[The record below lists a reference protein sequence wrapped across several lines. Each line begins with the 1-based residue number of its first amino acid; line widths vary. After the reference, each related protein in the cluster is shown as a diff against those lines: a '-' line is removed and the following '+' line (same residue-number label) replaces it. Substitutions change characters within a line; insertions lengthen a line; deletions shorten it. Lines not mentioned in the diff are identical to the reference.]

1 MLYQAWRNIF
11 FLRGLA
17 QCSLMSITD
26 WSSESENTAPYWT
39 NEVPWNQFYFNFKL
53 RRLFLRQ
60 TLLQWLQNTFLKNQ
74 SRKISLRI
82 LSSSRDFTSNRYPF
96 VHDWKWLEMISNV
109 RDSFSSIYSLNQCWI
124 SMHNTPEIRK
134 KIKYFTRHITKE
146 CDHHWK
152 KLMAAYLEIINGYWE
167 ATV

>member
-17 QCSLMSITD
+17 QCSLISITD

-39 NEVPWNQFYFNFKL
+39 NEVPWNQFYFNFEL

-96 VHDWKWLEMISNV
+96 VHDWKWLEWYQMSVTLFHRYILSISV
-109 RDSFSSIYSLNQCWI
+109 GYRCTILLKSG
-124 SMHNTPEIRK
+124 RK
-134 KIKYFTRHITKE
+134 
-146 CDHHWK
+146 
-152 KLMAAYLEIINGYWE
+152 
-167 ATV
+167 